1 VPTQLTLSNGA
12 TFIVADNVVSIAEG
26 NPNKVNVVRFDAI
39 NSEFGHQNDD
49 KIIVKMTNNTLDGDA
64 GSPYLFGGASTI
76 YGGTAHATNWASGQL
91 KELRVNLTGDIAVLT
106 PGLNQTGVVWSG
118 DASVREQTLKLNK
131 SGSYQL
137 MDSVTLTQMSI
148 EENSIT
154 VDGNNKE
161 ITLNATKGSQDI
173 ITVGKKNVI
182 LKNLKVTAKENAA
195 FGTAIKLGEGGK
207 LLNSNINLSNLN
219 TTPSGDT
226 GRLSSTAVS
235 LSLWKRYCCQRQHH
249 YRRKLCNQQQSV
261 YRRWCR
267 QCNHRGQHAHDRYS
281 KTRGS

>member
-1 VPTQLTLSNGA
+1 
-12 TFIVADNVVSIAEG
+12 
-26 NPNKVNVVRFDAI
+26 
-39 NSEFGHQNDD
+39 
-49 KIIVKMTNNTLDGDA
+49 M
-64 GSPYLFGGASTI
+64 
-76 YGGTAHATNWASGQL
+76 
-91 KELRVNLTGDIAVLT
+91 
-106 PGLNQTGVVWSG
+106 WSG

-173 ITVGKKNVI
+173 ITAVRKKSVI
-182 LKNLKVTAKENAA
+182 LKNFKVTAKENAT
-195 FGTAIKLGEGGK
+195 FGTAIKLGGGGK
-207 LLNSNINLSNLN
+207 LLNSNINLSNLS
-219 TTPSGDT
+219 TTSSVDT
-226 GRLSSTAVS
+226 GRLSSIAVS
-235 LSLWKRYCCQRQHH
+235 LLWKRYCCQRQHH

-281 KTRGS
+281 KTRCS